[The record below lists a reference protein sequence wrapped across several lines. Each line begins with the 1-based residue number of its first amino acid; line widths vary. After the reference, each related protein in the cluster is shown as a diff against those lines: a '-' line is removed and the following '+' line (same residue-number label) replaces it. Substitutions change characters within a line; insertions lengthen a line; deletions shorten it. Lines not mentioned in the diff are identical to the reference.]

1 MWRKISSSH
10 AGWLRPARPVLLPAR
25 VVLSL
30 AALIVIGGQALTD
43 AQSDA
48 SVSNPASPRSDQA
61 AKGNP
66 TERADGLV
74 KEALFREVYGG
85 NDDRNRL
92 LSEARSL
99 VPNFAPAMWASG
111 EVQFNRQWV
120 KIDDVPRLASK
131 DTALAMYES
140 KREKTPDTLVG
151 QLNLARWC
159 QGRGLTQQARAHF
172 NEVLVFDPDNAEARA
187 ALGFKRIGKSW
198 VAKPELDG
206 MIEEAQR
213 LSQALNKWLPKVVVI
228 RKGLAQGQ
236 SPEFDAAQKQ
246 FAEIKDAESIPA
258 LEYTL
263 SAVTEQCATML
274 VEKLAQ
280 WDTLPATQALVRQAI
295 YSPWESVRELA
306 AKKLAPRPKEDYV
319 PKLLAA
325 MYTPLE
331 ARTFVVNEGGRL
343 ISREVFAREGRS
355 AWEVVMIDT
364 TYERDAKPW
373 GNSSRAFGDA
383 MSQIKG
389 STAARLMLAAM
400 QTARTDQLNERIMT
414 ALATATKQT
423 SLVRPEDWWTW
434 WDDQNETSYAS
445 TKSASTDYT
454 SNYRYLPDRPYGS
467 ISISPPPQRPPAKP
481 VTGTITVGR
490 GPIENNHSC
499 FVAGT
504 RVWTVVGLCS
514 IEKLRVGDLVLSQD
528 TESGEIAFEPVLR
541 TTVRQHVEVF
551 KVHTSGPTLQCTG
564 GHLFWVAGEGWAK
577 TRDLKSGQTLHCATG
592 TVQVSEVEP
601 SEPQN
606 TYNLVVAD
614 FDTYFVGQEKI
625 LTHDITERQPTRSIV
640 PGLAKQ

>member
-1 MWRKISSSH
+1 MWRKHSSH
-10 AGWLRPARPVLLPAR
+10 NARRAGLAGPAIAPAG
-25 VVLSL
+25 VVL
-30 AALIVIGGQALTD
+30 ALMVLIAVDGRAD
-43 AQSDA
+43 AQSEA
-48 SVSNPASPRSDQA
+48 SASNQTPASLRADQA
-61 AKGNP
+61 IKGNP

-92 LSEARSL
+92 LTEARSI

-111 EVQFNRQWV
+111 EVQFNKQWI

-140 KREKTPDTLVG
+140 KREKTPDTLAG

-159 QGRGLTQQARAHF
+159 LGRGLMQQARAHF

-187 ALGFKRIGKSW
+187 ALGFKRVGKSW

-213 LSQALNKWLPKVVVI
+213 LSQALNKWLPKIVVI

-236 SPEFDAAQKQ
+236 GPDFEVAQKQ
-246 FAEIKDAESIPA
+246 FADIKDAEAIPA

-274 VEKLAQ
+274 VDKLAQ
-280 WDTLPATQALVRQAI
+280 WDTLPATGALVRQAI

-331 ARTFVVNEGGRL
+331 ARTVVVNEGGRL
-343 ISREVFAREGRS
+343 VSREVYTREGRN

-364 TYERDAKPW
+364 TYVRDAKRW
-373 GNSSRAFGDA
+373 GNQATALADA
-383 MSQIKG
+383 MSQIRENTSAK
-389 STAARLMLAAM
+389 LMLAAM

-414 ALATATKQT
+414 ALATATRQT

-434 WDDQNETSYAS
+434 WDNQNETSYLYP
-445 TKSASTDYT
+445 KSASTDHT
-454 SNYRYLPDRPYGS
+454 SNYRVLSDQPHGYTVV
-467 ISISPPPQRPPAKP
+467 SPPPPPPPPPPAP
-481 VTGTITVGR
+481 
-490 GPIENNHSC
+490 PSHSC
-499 FVAGT
+499 FASGT
-504 RVWTVVGLCS
+504 PVWTLSGS
-514 IEKLRVGDLVLSQD
+514 KAIESLRLGDLILSQN
-528 TESGEIAFEPVLR
+528 TESGEIAFRPVLR
-541 TTVRQHVEVF
+541 TTVRQHAEVF

-564 GHLFWVAGEGWAK
+564 GHLFWVAGDGWTKA
-577 TRDLKSGQTLHCATG
+577 RDLKSGQTLHCATG

-606 TYNLVVAD
+606 TFNLVVAD
-614 FDTYFVGQEKI
+614 FDTYFVGPEKI

>member
-1 MWRKISSSH
+1 MWRKHSSCN
-10 AGWLRPARPVLLPAR
+10 AGRAGLARPAFAPAG
-25 VVLSL
+25 VIL
-30 AALIVIGGQALTD
+30 ALVALFVTSGRALAD

-48 SVSNPASPRSDQA
+48 PANNQKAASPRADQS

-92 LSEARSL
+92 LSEARSI

-111 EVQFNRQWV
+111 EVQFNQQWV

-131 DTALAMYES
+131 DTALATYES
-140 KREKTPDTLVG
+140 KRDKTPDTLAG

-159 QGRGLTQQARAHF
+159 LNRGLAQQARAHF

-187 ALGFKRIGKSW
+187 ALGFKRVGKSW

-213 LSQALNKWLPKVVVI
+213 LSQALNKWLPKMVVV

-236 SPEFDAAQKQ
+236 GPDFEAAQKQ
-246 FAEIKDAESIPA
+246 FAEIKDAEAIPA

-280 WDTLPATQALVRQAI
+280 WDTLPATQALVRQAV
-295 YSPWESVRELA
+295 YSPWESVRQLA
-306 AKKLAPRPKEDYV
+306 AKKLAPRPKEDFV

-331 ARTFVVNEGGRL
+331 ARTVVVNQGGRL
-343 ISREVFAREGRS
+343 VSREVFVREGRS

-364 TYERDAKPW
+364 AYERDERRF
-373 GNSSRAFGDA
+373 GNQDAATSRAMALIRGDA
-383 MSQIKG
+383 
-389 STAARLMLAAM
+389 AARQLLAAM
-400 QTARTDQLNERIMT
+400 QTARTDEMNSRIMA
-414 ALATATKQT
+414 ALADATGQT
-423 SLVRPEDWWTW
+423 TLVRPDDWWGW
-434 WDDQNETSYAS
+434 WDDQNETSYS
-445 TKSASTDYT
+445 SAKPTSADYE
-454 SNYRYLPDRPYGS
+454 YRYVRLTDQPYPTS
-467 ISISPPPQRPPAKP
+467 VITPESAQEPQH
-481 VTGTITVGR
+481 
-490 GPIENNHSC
+490 HSC
-499 FVAGT
+499 FAAGT
-504 RVWTVVGLCS
+504 PVWTTGGAKR
-514 IEKLRVGDLVLSQD
+514 IETLRLGDLVLSQN
-528 TESGEIAFEPVLR
+528 TESGEIAFRPVLR
-541 TTVRQHVEVF
+541 TTVRQHAEVF
-551 KVHTSGPTLQCTG
+551 KVRTSGPTLQCTG
-564 GHLFWVAGEGWAK
+564 GHLFWVAGEGWMKA
-577 TRDLKSGQTLHCATG
+577 RYLKSGQTLHCATG
-592 TVQVSEVEP
+592 TVQVSDVEP

-606 TYNLVVAD
+606 TFNLVVAE
-614 FDTYFVGQEKI
+614 FDTYFVGPERI
-625 LTHDITERQPTRSIV
+625 LTHDVTERQPTRSMV